1 MLKQSNLLGSS
12 GVLEI
17 EVNAIKGNLKGRL
30 LKWSQCRNVLKNI
43 RDSRGAWVAQL
54 VKRLTLAVCSGH
66 DPRVVGG
73 IEPLIGLCAGCG
85 ICLI

>member
-43 RDSRGAWVAQL
+43 RDSRVAWVA
-54 VKRLTLAVCSGH
+54 
-66 DPRVVGG
+66 
-73 IEPLIGLCAGCG
+73 
-85 ICLI
+85 